1 MLCCLPKQK
10 KYKQDFNDPWNFLLH
25 APPWHSS
32 NPPPHCWDILLQGI
46 VFIKCF
52 ILMQT
57 DEKHP
62 VSRIVYSQ
70 LTPHQICC
78 TAVVAKQKIQVFVLF
93 DYFGEFIVPCRG
105 KWLLKGVPKMLS
117 KTTWNLV
124 WVLVSHISQI
134 FQSNIPQN
142 HRTIHSPW
150 LFLSSSHQTLKF
162 LWKLDSVS

>member
-1 MLCCLPKQK
+1 MGGVCENRKYKQHISRTSEIYVMLLAKTK

-32 NPPPHCWDILLQGI
+32 NPHQICWDILLQGI

-62 VSRIVYSQ
+62 VSRIVHSQ

-105 KWLLKGVPKMLS
+105 KWLLKEVPKMLS
-117 KTTWNLV
+117 NIAKGTTDPRGEF
-124 WVLVSHISQI
+124 I
-134 FQSNIPQN
+134 FP
-142 HRTIHSPW
+142 
-150 LFLSSSHQTLKF
+150 K
-162 LWKLDSVS
+162 

>member
-1 MLCCLPKQK
+1 MFAKTVSTNNIFQGRAKFMLCCVPKQK

-117 KTTWNLV
+117 KTT
-124 WVLVSHISQI
+124 
-134 FQSNIPQN
+134 
-142 HRTIHSPW
+142 
-150 LFLSSSHQTLKF
+150 
-162 LWKLDSVS
+162 